1 MFESTFHKVIV
12 TCVAFIIFSYLEY
25 HFDCGLIIS
34 AILSLILVVRNGSWI
49 SPVVLATQYTLSE
62 FGYKHYGFLL
72 FLVLEIIFIFFD
84 RYEDT
89 SGLQNWKLRAEL
101 SDQHVEGNFCS
112 PEEEL
117 CNHLQHL
124 QVGDDEVE
132 DNCVEEITME
142 DNFHGKSQEED
153 GNFRIDRSKKVSR
166 NVQSNNEKCKT
177 YIEIQSTT
185 TTTFHRI
192 RSPDYS
198 SVRVG
203 DRMDNSN
210 IIDIVGMQ
218 TFQSFK
224 KNQTV
229 KRIRYI
235 LKEHSPVMHQ
245 FVDRMLHEYCGRES
259 ELLKALNNE
268 FGIASSMK
276 DFSSDGVGDYNDGCG
291 YQTSNSQYRID
302 HDDNLNFENY
312 SFKYRNNHNKESR
325 AKYSDINIISNTN
338 SRDGY
343 SDNFQNTSSPMHH
356 TNSNLFRQNN
366 IISGHETILGDD
378 HTKNIHHSDKHK
390 FPKEALDFPRSSP
403 LRLSTLSIDR

>member
-1 MFESTFHKVIV
+1 MFESTFNKIIM
-12 TCVAFIIFSYLEY
+12 TCVGLMLFSYVEY
-25 HFDCGLIIS
+25 SFDCGLIIS

-49 SPVVLATQYTLSE
+49 SPVVLATQYALSE
-62 FGYKHYGFLL
+62 FEYKQYSCFL
-72 FLVLEIIFIFFD
+72 FLVLEFIFIFFD
-84 RYEDT
+84 TYEDGAEF
-89 SGLQNWKLRAEL
+89 SSQNTE
-101 SDQHVEGNFCS
+101 SNFCS
-112 PEEEL
+112 REEEL
-117 CNHLQHL
+117 CRYLQHL

-132 DNCVEEITME
+132 DGCEVRGITMK
-142 DNFHGKSQEED
+142 DNLHKKVQVTDKSHK
-153 GNFRIDRSKKVSR
+153 IDRSSKKVSR
-166 NVQSNNEKCKT
+166 KFHSNSEKCKT

-185 TTTFHRI
+185 TTTFRRI
-192 RSPDYS
+192 RSPNCS

-203 DRMDNSN
+203 EKSETSN
-210 IIDIVGMQ
+210 VIDIVGMQ

-224 KNQTV
+224 KNQIV

-291 YQTSNSQYRID
+291 YQTSNSQYRSD

-312 SFKYRNNHNKESR
+312 SFKYRNNHNKESK

-343 SDNFQNTSSPMHH
+343 NDNFQNTSSPMHH

-378 HTKNIHHSDKHK
+378 HTRNIHHSDKHK
-390 FPKEALDFPRSSP
+390 FPTEALDFPRSSP